1 LFPKQLSE
9 AEQRVAEKLLRPFP
23 PALAQQLLDELSGRL
38 AANAIRLSPLGYLRG
53 LVRRARAGE
62 FTPEVALQVA
72 STRERCRQTEIS
84 QRQAEVAYL
93 KSLQTVPHAE
103 NNPLVD
109 KLMAI
114 RNRRKL
120 GNKDNE

>member
-1 LFPKQLSE
+1 
-9 AEQRVAEKLLRPFP
+9 V
-23 PALAQQLLDELSGRL
+23 
-38 AANAIRLSPLGYLRG
+38 ANAIRLSPLGYLRG

-62 FTPEVALQVA
+62 FTPEVAFQVESA
-72 STRERCRQTEIS
+72 RQRRRQAEIR
-84 QRQAEVAYL
+84 QHQAEVAYL
-93 KSLQTVPHAE
+93 KDLPTASLAE